1 MKFLNSHNLLFNI
14 ELSEEEIEKKRE
26 EAKRHRI
33 WGKIVEGRIASKL
46 HLIPLTVYVSGKPMK
61 MGGVCSVATWPEFR
75 RSGMVKELLANAL
88 QYMRDNGQV
97 LSFLHP
103 FSVPFYRKYGWE
115 VTFNEKIY
123 TIPIVNLQRAWN
135 IDGYVRRVLPEISLL
150 KEIYC
155 VYAKRYTGT
164 ILRDEKWWE
173 QRVLKDDTQI
183 AIAYNNKH
191 QPEGYILFEVKD
203 KQFTAI
209 EMAYR
214 SEIGMKLLLQFVSN
228 HDSMVEKVEF
238 VVPENDNIP
247 LLLEEP
253 RFDTKVDPYFMARI
267 VDVHGFLEQYPFVR
281 SDKERAVCLRVVDNF
296 LPENS
301 GLFHV
306 KQSVNGVIV
315 DIVNMGGQ
323 EVITCSIQ
331 QLTMIFLGY
340 KRPTELFQLGLLQGN
355 VAAINCLE
363 NMIPF
368 QQTYLPDYF

>member
-1 MKFLNSHNLLFNI
+1 MLFNI